1 MKTQTKITLIFFLS
15 AVLIVGLL
23 GLGVYFFNTRYSYD
37 DFYKRLEIRGVITAR
52 AELDH
57 EEVSASVM
65 REVREMHLEKLPE
78 EKEYFIELQ
87 DNRVRDEDA
96 AKLNLPHSFF
106 EDIVNTGVA
115 TYQDGELFSAGI
127 LYEGKFAKYAVVVTA
142 ANYYYS
148 HHLNYLRNILLVG
161 VAVASMLS
169 FAIAKLL
176 SRQVF
181 RPVKEIS
188 NRVERISSSNLNLRL
203 EKRHTSDEIS
213 VLERTFNNMLD
224 RLETAFETQNNF
236 ISNASHELRTPLTSI
251 IGETEVALSKQR
263 TAEEYRESLESVLQQ
278 AERLEKITHSLLFL
292 AQTGFK
298 KNLQPEKVR
307 TDQLLWDVKATIERI
322 NPKSQIQIN
331 LSLFPDNPEKFNIL
345 GNEQLLHLAISNIV
359 SNACKYSD
367 NQPVFV
373 SAGTTEQ
380 KVVIVIKDTGIGIP
394 ANDLKY
400 IYDPFFRASNVKG
413 YEGYGIGLPLT
424 NNIVRMHGGEI
435 SVLSSLGEG
444 TTVQLSFPAASQA

>member
-1 MKTQTKITLIFFLS
+1 MKTQSKITLIFFLS

-78 EKEYFIELQ
+78 EKEYFIEMKSG
-87 DNRVRDEDA
+87 RVSDEDA
-96 AKLNLPHSFF
+96 ANLNLPHSFF
-106 EDIVNTGVA
+106 DDIASNGVA
-115 TYQDGELFSAGI
+115 TYQDGETFFAGI
-127 LYEGKFAKYAVVVTA
+127 LYEAKTSNYAVVVSAT
-142 ANYYYS
+142 NYYYS
-148 HHLNYLRNILLVG
+148 HHLTYLRNILLVG
-161 VAVASMLS
+161 VAVASILS
-169 FAIAKLL
+169 FAIAKVL

-188 NRVERISSSNLNLRL
+188 SRVERISGSNLNLRL
-203 EKRHTSDEIS
+203 EPRQASDEIS

-263 TAEEYRESLESVLQQ
+263 STDEYRESLESILQQ

-307 TDQLLWDVKATIERI
+307 ADQLLWDVKATIERI
-322 NPKSQIQIN
+322 NPKSKIQIN
-331 LSLFPDNPEKFNIL
+331 LSLFPDNPDKFHVM
-345 GNEQLLHLAISNIV
+345 GNEQLLHLALTNIV

-367 NQPVFV
+367 NQPVSI
-373 SAGTTEQ
+373 SAGSSEQ
-380 KVVIVIKDTGIGIP
+380 KVVIVIKDSGIGIP
-394 ANDLKY
+394 AAELKH

-435 SVLSSLGEG
+435 SVLSKVGEG
-444 TTVQLSFPAASQA
+444 TTVQLVFPTAP

>member
-1 MKTQTKITLIFFLS
+1 MKTQSKITFIFFLS

-78 EKEYFIELQ
+78 EKEYFIEMKSG
-87 DNRVRDEDA
+87 RVSDEDA

-106 EDIVNTGVA
+106 DDIASNGVA
-115 TYQDGELFSAGI
+115 TYQDGETFFAGI
-127 LYEGKFAKYAVVVTA
+127 LYEAKTSNYAVVVSA

-148 HHLNYLRNILLVG
+148 HHLTYLRNILLVG
-161 VAVASMLS
+161 VAVASILS
-169 FAIAKLL
+169 FAIAKVL

-188 NRVERISSSNLNLRL
+188 SRVERISGSNLNLRL
-203 EKRHTSDEIS
+203 EPRQASDEIS

-263 TAEEYRESLESVLQQ
+263 STDEYRESLESILQQ

-298 KNLQPEKVR
+298 KNLRPEKVR
-307 TDQLLWDVKATIERI
+307 ADQLLWDVKATIERI
-322 NPKSQIQIN
+322 NPKSKIQIN
-331 LSLFPDNPEKFNIL
+331 LSLFPDNPDKFYVM
-345 GNEQLLHLAISNIV
+345 GNEQLLHLALTNIV

-367 NQPVFV
+367 NQLVSI
-373 SAGTTEQ
+373 SAGSSEQ
-380 KVVIVIKDTGIGIP
+380 KVVIVIKDSGIGIP
-394 ANDLKY
+394 AAELKH

-435 SVLSSLGEG
+435 SVLSKVGEG
-444 TTVQLSFPAASQA
+444 TTVQLVFPTAP